1 MRRKDILEL
10 MSALGLRGMKAA
22 YDEVLADAARRDHP
36 PERVLGALLRA
47 EVADKKARSIKYQLS
62 VARLPAAKEL
72 DGFDFTQSLVEERL
86 LRQLADGSFLDPPR
100 NIVAIGGT
108 GTGKS
113 HIAVAIARA
122 CIRRGCRGR
131 FFNAVEL
138 VNLLEQEQRDGRQG
152 RLADAMRRRDF
163 IILDELGYLPFA
175 RTGGHLLFHFV
186 SCLYEHT
193 PMVIT
198 TNLPFKEWAEV
209 FGDPRMTTALLDRLT
224 HHCDIIETGNES
236 WRFRHRS

>member
-10 MSALGLRGMKAA
+10 MSTLGLRGMKAA
-22 YDEVLADAARRDHP
+22 YDEVLADAARRNHP
-36 PERVLGALLRA
+36 PERVLGALLKA

-86 LRQLADGSFLDPPR
+86 LRELADGSFLDPPR

-209 FGDPRMTTALLDRLT
+209 FGTR
-224 HHCDIIETGNES
+224 G
-236 WRFRHRS
+236 